1 MEAKA
6 SQEQA
11 RMLEI
16 DESIATL
23 DAAEEHAAACAAL
36 VDAAFELDRE
46 AATHLCGMHD
56 GVLSGAPLPSPGSP
70 HKRASLKEQ
79 ATINTAFG
87 APNASLTD
95 AAFDRS
101 PKGASKPTRQRLL
114 QQTYNLVRER
124 LRLSEACVADVEA
137 RMAQHSAD
145 CDAARHA
152 RQEELLALRSERS
165 AIEQETAERE
175 AFVRQKRAQLKVELD
190 EVRASVMAVHALEEC
205 LAMLEGEAQAAS
217 ARRDKATLASNDA
230 DAVREEAVVS
240 LDTTR
245 ARSKERLKAMR
256 ATVAAETDVA
266 KTRMAST
273 DAIMGQLARLDAV
286 AKAGRPLAPGFQWAR
301 NGETAPGRAAN
312 ELISQNNAANTALLS
327 TLRAEAAAVS
337 ERLEAKR
344 TSLADAES
352 HASAQLSKLSDQRA
366 KQVAALAEIDAYAS
380 NLEAKSPRAAAAS
393 PRRSSGGGQHALS
406 SPSVPNVV
414 RALDGELSS
423 SSPAKPAVAAASGSA
438 TGAQGAR
445 DNSPYQVKTAQFS
458 YLLSAESKVSDQN
471 SDDLKEPS
479 MVV

>member
-145 CDAARHA
+145 CEAARHA

-205 LAMLEGEAQAAS
+205 LTMLEGEAQAAS

-230 DAVREEAVVS
+230 DAVREEAVIS

-344 TSLADAES
+344 TSLADTES

-479 MVV
+479 LVV

>member
-56 GVLSGAPLPSPGSP
+56 GVLSGAPLPSPPGSP

-101 PKGASKPTRQRLL
+101 PKGGSKPTRQRLL

-145 CDAARHA
+145 CEAARHA

-273 DAIMGQLARLDAV
+273 DAIMGQLARLAGPWLPVGTKRRDRPGACSQRADLAEQCGQHGAAEHPQSRGRSRERTPRGQAHV
-286 AKAGRPLAPGFQWAR
+286 ARGHRVARLRPAQ
-301 NGETAPGRAAN
+301 
-312 ELISQNNAANTALLS
+312 Q
-327 TLRAEAAAVS
+327 TLR
-337 ERLEAKR
+337 
-344 TSLADAES
+344 
-352 HASAQLSKLSDQRA
+352 SARQA
-366 KQVAALAEIDAYAS
+366 
-380 NLEAKSPRAAAAS
+380 
-393 PRRSSGGGQHALS
+393 SGGARRDRC
-406 SPSVPNVV
+406 V
-414 RALDGELSS
+414 RL
-423 SSPAKPAVAAASGSA
+423 KP
-438 TGAQGAR
+438 
-445 DNSPYQVKTAQFS
+445 
-458 YLLSAESKVSDQN
+458 
-471 SDDLKEPS
+471 
-479 MVV
+479 